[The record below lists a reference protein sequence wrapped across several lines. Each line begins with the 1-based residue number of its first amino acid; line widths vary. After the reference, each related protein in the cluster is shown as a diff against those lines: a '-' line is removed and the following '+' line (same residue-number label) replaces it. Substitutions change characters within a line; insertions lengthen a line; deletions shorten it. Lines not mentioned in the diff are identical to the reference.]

1 MLDAWGKAYG
11 VLANVFIHR
20 EAEIYHENASK
31 DGGWE
36 GTRPFRIVA
45 KTPRSALITSF
56 EFEPVDGGTVAE
68 YRPGQ
73 YLGVWLKPEGFA
85 HQEIRQYSLTRKPD
99 GKGYRIAVKRERRR
113 VSNWL
118 HHHASVGDVVHL
130 AAPAGDFFMNVAA
143 DTPVS
148 LISAGVGQTPMLA
161 MLDTLAKGQHTAQV
175 NWFHAAE
182 NGDVHAFADEVSEL
196 GRTLP
201 RFTAHTVPRANRGRS
216 RPTRL

>member
-1 MLDAWGKAYG
+1 MK
-11 VLANVFIHR
+11 R
-20 EAEIYHENASK
+20 E
-31 DGGWE
+31 DGG
-36 GTRPFRIVA
+36 
-45 KTPRSALITSF
+45 
-56 EFEPVDGGTVAE
+56 
-68 YRPGQ
+68 Q
-73 YLGVWLKPEGFA
+73 
-85 HQEIRQYSLTRKPD
+85 
-99 GKGYRIAVKRERRR
+99 

-161 MLDTLAKGQHTAQV
+161 MLDTLAKEQHTAQV

-201 RFTAHTVPRANRGRS
+201 RFTAHTWYREPTEADRAQ
-216 RPTRL
+216 RLFDSEG